1 MTKAE
6 EATLR
11 VLDILPGTSVDGPG
25 LRTSVYLAGCAHRCP
40 GCHNP
45 QSWDFDGGREMT
57 VGEIVDEIER
67 HGFNVTLSG
76 GDPLYQPDGVIA
88 LSEALR
94 RRGYTIWL
102 YTGFLFEQVLSMPGM
117 ESLLPLLEV
126 VVDGPFLEAERD
138 LSLLFRGS
146 RNQRLIRAADSIS
159 GKICLWEEN
168 F

>member
-76 GDPLYQPDGVIA
+76 GDPLYQPDGVRA
-88 LSEALR
+88 LAEELR

-102 YTGFLFEQVLSMPGM
+102 YTGFLFEQMLSMPGM
-117 ESLLPLLEV
+117 ERLLPLLEV

-146 RNQRLIRAADSIS
+146 RNQRLIRVADSAA

>member
-76 GDPLYQPDGVIA
+76 GDPLYQPDGVRA
-88 LSEALR
+88 LAEELR

-102 YTGFLFEQVLSMPGM
+102 YTGFLFEQMLSMPGI
-117 ESLLPLLEV
+117 ERLLPLLEV

-146 RNQRLIRAADSIS
+146 RNQRLIRVADSAA